1 MCFISSTRTTCKV
14 IDIITWKRRKYSH
27 LFFASVELFT
37 LNMISCPRSYFWQI
51 LHFPLI
57 TGRCGRRGGLTEWD
71 WEILRGLE
79 GGEILL
85 QFWLILGCNNR
96 FTRTGEHLN
105 QTYSVYLSTLRRC
118 HKTGGGE
125 AKENIFLTNRKRI
138 APLTPLHVWTLGV
151 CLCLLYFWLYR
162 CCVF

>member
-1 MCFISSTRTTCKV
+1 MKAEETFSSLLWICWAFHTKH
-14 IDIITWKRRKYSH
+14 DK
-27 LFFASVELFT
+27 F
-37 LNMISCPRSYFWQI
+37 PRSYFWQN

-85 QFWLILGCNNR
+85 QFCLILGCNNI

-105 QTYSVYLSTLRRC
+105 QTYSVYLCTLSKC

-125 AKENIFLTNRKRI
+125 AKENIISDKPQKNSSFDATPRLNSWRMSVSVTSDFIAASFKSTRDKLLITLTGWRE
-138 APLTPLHVWTLGV
+138 
-151 CLCLLYFWLYR
+151 
-162 CCVF
+162 

>member
-1 MCFISSTRTTCKV
+1 
-14 IDIITWKRRKYSH
+14 
-27 LFFASVELFT
+27 
-37 LNMISCPRSYFWQI
+37 MISCPRSYFWQI

-105 QTYSVYLSTLRRC
+105 QTYSVYLCTLRKC

-125 AKENIFLTNRKRI
+125 AKENISTDKPQKNSSSDATPCLNSWRMSVSVMPGFI
-138 APLTPLHVWTLGV
+138 AASFKSTRDKLLITPTGWREKSRRARLCV
-151 CLCLLYFWLYR
+151 CLKF
-162 CCVF
+162 